1 MANVEIP
8 VTNPHLSA
16 SAEMT
21 DNSKTDESI
30 QTSHTTVNVGPGGTI
45 QQHCG
50 NQKGEKEFTRIM
62 STFLILFISLLCD
75 AFICVLIW
83 QGQSNMRNSII
94 QKFDVFEKNAQVTHQ
109 RLEAQQQRMEQ
120 RHNEVIE
127 QADTTHKEMMKKA
140 KEGTIWLLRDDIIKS
155 IDFHEATKKITP
167 KQFKR
172 LKDEFDYYASIG
184 GNHDVKERF
193 DDFTARIYGTGEV
206 KMVNEIQLIQEAKK

>member
-30 QTSHTTVNVGPGGTI
+30 TTSGTTVNVGPGGQI
-45 QQHCG
+45 LQHCG

-62 STFLILFISLLCD
+62 STFLILFISLICD

-94 QKFDVFEKNAQVTHQ
+94 QKFDVFEKNA
-109 RLEAQQQRMEQ
+109 
-120 RHNEVIE
+120 
-127 QADTTHKEMMKKA
+127 
-140 KEGTIWLLRDDIIKS
+140 
-155 IDFHEATKKITP
+155 
-167 KQFKR
+167 
-172 LKDEFDYYASIG
+172 
-184 GNHDVKERF
+184 
-193 DDFTARIYGTGEV
+193 
-206 KMVNEIQLIQEAKK
+206 

>member
-62 STFLILFISLLCD
+62 STFLILFISLICD

-83 QGQSNMRNSII
+83 QGQSNMKNSII
-94 QKFDVFEKNAQVTHQ
+94 QKFDTFEKNAQVTHQ
-109 RLEAQQQRMEQ
+109 RLESQQQRMEE

-127 QADTTHKEMMKKA
+127 QADATHKEMMKKA
-140 KEGTIWLLRDDIIKS
+140 KEGTIWLLRDDIIKT
-155 IDFHEATKKITP
+155 IDFHEATKRIT
-167 KQFKR
+167 QQQYR
-172 LKDEFDYYASIG
+172 RIKDEFGYYTSIG
-184 GNHDVKERF
+184 GNHDVKDRWDAF
-193 DDFTARIYGTGEV
+193 NV
-206 KMVNEIQLIQEAKK
+206 KILSNEIVIERNDIKGSLK

>member
-62 STFLILFISLLCD
+62 STFLILFISLICD
-75 AFICVLIW
+75 AFILIFLW
-83 QGQSNMRNSII
+83 QGQKFTQKSILD
-94 QKFDVFEKNAQVTHQ
+94 KFDTFDRQAQITH
-109 RLEAQQQRMEQ
+109 
-120 RHNEVIE
+120 
-127 QADTTHKEMMKKA
+127 
-140 KEGTIWLLRDDIIKS
+140 
-155 IDFHEATKKITP
+155 
-167 KQFKR
+167 
-172 LKDEFDYYASIG
+172 
-184 GNHDVKERF
+184 
-193 DDFTARIYGTGEV
+193 
-206 KMVNEIQLIQEAKK
+206 